1 MRITDS
7 ARPID
12 AETSYSYTLVTP
24 DGICSDTAG
33 QVQTENSVRV
43 FVNGEPT
50 MTLMCSADHV
60 VELVVGRMFTE
71 GMICG
76 TEEIDEISVCEY
88 ATRVLVYLHDRDADL
103 SKSHVEEVSSCCT
116 FNKTLNSHFFRDEKL
131 KPVTPHRWSPQRI
144 FELACAFE
152 SDTPVHKRTF
162 GAHSCYLADEHDI
175 LYCYEDLGRHNAFD
189 KVIGSALIN
198 GVDLS
203 SCIVFTSG
211 RIPTD
216 MAVKA
221 VRAGVPII
229 VSKAVPT
236 DLTIEMARKYD
247 LTLICSAHH
256 DSMKVFNDP
265 YGALNEHREARQA
278 KIYLT
283 QPARVHARDAL
294 S

>member
-1 MRITDS
+1 M
-7 ARPID
+7 
-12 AETSYSYTLVTP
+12 
-24 DGICSDTAG
+24 
-33 QVQTENSVRV
+33 
-43 FVNGEPT
+43 
-50 MTLMCSADHV
+50 
-60 VELVVGRMFTE
+60 
-71 GMICG
+71 
-76 TEEIDEISVCEY
+76 
-88 ATRVLVYLHDRDADL
+88 LVYLHDRDADL

-116 FNKTLNSHFFRDEKL
+116 FNKTLNSHFFRDEEL
-131 KPVTPHRWSPQRI
+131 KPVTPRPWSPQRI

-162 GAHSCYLADEHDI
+162 GAHSCYLANEHEI

-189 KVIGSALIN
+189 KVIGSALID

-203 SCIVFTSG
+203 GCIVFTSG

-265 YGALNEHREARQA
+265 YGALNEHREAQQA
-278 KIYLT
+278 KVL
-283 QPARVHARDAL
+283 PDAARPRARVGTPPQGTAL
-294 S
+294 SRGMARFSAPYRKARNQERLSAYMLSSARRMRSAGPFTRSSGIVAMPTLTVSGMSSASTPPFSSSIASKRAMRGASCSGVS